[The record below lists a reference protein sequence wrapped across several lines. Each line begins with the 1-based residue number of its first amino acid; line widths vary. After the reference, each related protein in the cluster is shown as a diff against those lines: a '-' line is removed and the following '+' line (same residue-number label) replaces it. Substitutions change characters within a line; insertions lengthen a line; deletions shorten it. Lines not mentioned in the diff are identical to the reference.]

1 MLKLLPLLLAVPEAR
16 QRQPA
21 RQQPGSVGETPI
33 QVGVQLS
40 HLLIQ
45 QASDLLPM

>member
-1 MLKLLPLLLAVPEAR
+1 MLKLLPLSVLVPEAW

-21 RQQPGSVGETPI
+21 WQEPGSVSETPI

-40 HLLIQ
+40 HLLVQ